1 MAKVNSQ
8 PSKYLLRIRGEQD
21 FSLAFGQRTHLI
33 AQSAKIKDN
42 EYSLLLTSLHVC
54 KEMYKPGV
62 IEADVQIIKTKNAAT
77 STQVCTGPDDAAL
90 FGDLLGARVDLTDQ
104 DYDKE
109 GYDYDENMA
118 KDYILY
124 NYEPR
129 FENVAGITGFFVKLY
144 AYSPDKML
152 TLRRYSACYT
162 GKVLGEDILIDIV
175 DSDKNAAYKTETK
188 DKEEVTTRTPF
199 ISTLQIDLHQLS
211 YQDSKKNT
219 LEIIQPYLVQQNE
232 TEHEFVSRIAN
243 RCGEFFFY
251 ENGALHLGCVPLK
264 NAAGNAVAAQSVG
277 TFRQLTMPG
286 QYAHDDLVPA
296 WISDYMRDNVSASAT
311 DAKKQEKDDAKA
323 AHAKQSADVSA
334 QYYGPATDQVNNYI
348 YKDAS
353 GSEKFWTQMA
363 KNSAA
368 DIIDGY
374 SLNSATFWIC
384 RIKAILSKE
393 TLAASL
399 GAQLYEASK
408 KSIRTAVLVAETKD
422 EFREKH
428 LDPLTYSEMSNYA
441 DSATTVSP
449 YSNYAYALDGKFYST
464 MAQLEKES
472 AKTVV
477 RVVLEADNVR
487 PQFLGSTF
495 LLNSASTEEYAVVKV
510 TYDARQEADG
520 TTRTYSCVVEGV
532 KKVQPSL
539 AGTKPLVYANQE
551 AFVDRSKMA
560 YEDPATNTQFLPLPL
575 PNNTRG
581 KARPQP
587 ATVMDTSDP
596 CSLNRIRIMY
606 PWQKKEVDKDP
617 AAPVCLPDANIQERR
632 KKRHNESKK
641 NLYNYS
647 PWIRMATPMAGKG
660 YGVKFIP
667 SEGDEV
673 MVDYENGDMERPFV
687 VGLLYSQRTGGSTPK
702 YSIVSPLG
710 DKLQFFE
717 PIDPGVGFAKSF
729 LPVLKGVQFVYP
741 GMKWN
746 GLAQLGGGIVMQDKN
761 MLNRILLDTSSRSL
775 YILSSL
781 GNISLDA
788 FKGITIK
795 APFGKISI
803 EGKDVEIK
811 ASNKLTLQSGG
822 NIKKT
827 KYFGADSLLGNATSS
842 FMDSASKD
850 IESLTEVIDV
860 EALRCLWDAILRPVD
875 GTMKLHSDRY
885 LCLEG
890 GSGTAAVPKSM
901 VLDEYQKHDSN
912 IQKTLYVVKT
922 KVAEIE
928 EGAKFMGE
936 RSQEFSAH
944 KATLLARINEANR
957 GPVNAN
963 LENLAAADANNENAD
978 AANGNVTFRA
988 GGQDKTQEE
997 FAEIFRRDEE
1007 WSFKALIQAF
1017 DAYEDF
1023 ETYINGFEITGDAA
1037 HVAPIMAEFA
1047 AIKETWRL
1055 AYAKKDEMNNILQSF
1070 GNLPPNF
1077 SKDVSFDETDGA
1089 VSALSITQALLG
1101 YARHNGVKNVFDAS
1115 TIIFANP
1122 NLDNL
1127 KKARRKLYYQILS
1140 DWSTR
1145 IEYDA
1150 NRAVEVGVE
1159 PIEAT
1164 NVDIVTAND
1173 ANWKKYL
1180 SGLKY
1185 TPVKAEEDWMKKY
1198 VTGVW
1203 KKAFDKYPKDFYTDE
1218 VGKRFRARSGSQ
1230 YIWNPESKGGVLI
1243 ADGKG
1248 RTCEIEGTSIK
1259 ASNSQDDLNY
1269 IESMLAD

>member
-33 AQSAKIKDN
+33 AKSDKIKDN

-251 ENGALHLGCVPLK
+251 ENGSLHLGCVPLK

-334 QYYGPATDQVNNYI
+334 QYYGPATDQVNNYT

-368 DIIDGY
+368 DIIDGF

-399 GAQLYEASK
+399 GAQVYEATK
-408 KSIRTAVLVAETKD
+408 KSIRTGVLVKEAKD

-428 LDPLTYSEMSNYA
+428 LDTLTYSEMSNSA
-441 DSATTVSP
+441 DSSTTVSP

-606 PWQKKEVDKDP
+606 PWQKKETDKDP

-717 PIDPGVGFAKSF
+717 AIDPGVGFAKSF

-795 APFGKISI
+795 APYGKISI

-827 KYFGADSLLGNATSS
+827 KYLSADSLAAVAGNAASS

-901 VLDEYQKHDSN
+901 VFDEYQAHDSR
-912 IQKTLYVVKT
+912 IQKTLYFAKSKAT
-922 KVAEIE
+922 KIE
-928 EGAKFMGE
+928 EGARFLKDRKDE
-936 RSQEFSAH
+936 YDAH
-944 KATLLARINEANR
+944 RQALLDNINRAI
-957 GPVNAN
+957 PVPPQNAP
-963 LENLAAADANNENAD
+963 AENAGD
-978 AANGNVTFRA
+978 GNAVNGNVTFKR
-988 GGQDKTQEE
+988 GNDVIEKDD
-997 FAEIFRRDEE
+997 FREIFANDDNFGLRDLIVGRNNYEN
-1007 WSFKALIQAF
+1007 FK
-1017 DAYEDF
+1017 
-1023 ETYINGFEITGDAA
+1023 TYIDQFKVEGNPASI
-1037 HVAPIMAEFA
+1037 APIMSEINT
-1047 AIKETWRL
+1047 IKEIMRL
-1055 AYAKKDEMNNILQSF
+1055 IYSKVEKMTAFRESMADLPAKELNVKFDAAEDGEMNFDKMQTAL
-1070 GNLPPNF
+1070 GNYMN
-1077 SKDVSFDETDGA
+1077 SDDVKK
-1089 VSALSITQALLG
+1089 I
-1101 YARHNGVKNVFDAS
+1101 FDAS
-1115 TIIFANP
+1115 KPGFATF
-1122 NLDNL
+1122 DIEVL
-1127 KKARRKLYYQILS
+1127 KKLRRKLYYEIIQGWRALLS
-1140 DWSTR
+1140 
-1145 IEYDA
+1145 YDA
-1150 NRAVEVGVE
+1150 ARDAGENAFDAENAE
-1159 PIEAT
+1159 T
-1164 NVDIVTAND
+1164 VTDND
-1173 ANWKKYL
+1173 ANWKRYM

-1185 TPVKAEEDWMKKY
+1185 TPVKVEEGWMKKY

-1230 YIWNPESKGGVLI
+1230 YIWNPECKGGVLI

-1259 ASNSQDDLNY
+1259 ASNSQADLKY
-1269 IESMLAD
+1269 IEEMLAD